1 MLSKFVALV
10 ADPKDVS
17 TNELNVVAAALHIQA
32 VRDLGPIWG
41 INAGVSAFT
50 SLSDVPLGHMPIIIK
65 RTKSLGGLG
74 YHWDDY
80 RQPFA
85 VVARAEGWSLAA
97 SHECLEMLADP
108 TGCWTV
114 PGSFPVSKTETKR
127 VLYNVEVCDPCQD
140 SGTAYLINGVVV
152 SNFIT
157 PAYYQPMGTG
167 GRVYDFYGKMKGPGE
182 LLAWGSKCF
191 CDPLTGRIWVVQADG
206 RARLKP
212 PMDLGLPS
220 EDTRSIREY
229 VHAKARG
236 VKGLDRVW
244 DYTLNYNESPANL
257 KRNEEVGRSARAAS
271 RAAGKLVTRAVAKPD
286 LPF

>member
-10 ADPKDVS
+10 ADPEVVS
-17 TNELNVVAAALHIQA
+17 ANELNVVAAALHVQA
-32 VRDLGPIWG
+32 VRDFGPTWG

-50 SLSDVPLGHMPIIIK
+50 SLEDVPLGHMPIIIK
-65 RTKSLGGLG
+65 HTKSLGGLG

-85 VVARAEGWSLAA
+85 VVANIRGWSLAA

-114 PGSFPVSKTETKR
+114 PGNFQVSKTETKR
-127 VLYNVEVCDPCQD
+127 VLYNVEVCDPCAD
-140 SGTAYLINGVVV
+140 SGTAYLINGVLV

-167 GRVYDFYGKMKGPGE
+167 GRVYDFYGEMKEPGQ
-182 LLAWGSKCF
+182 LLKWGSKCF
-191 CDPLTGRIWVVQADG
+191 CDPSTGRLWVVQADG
-206 RARLKP
+206 DSKP
-212 PMDLGLPS
+212 QPPTDLGIPS

-236 VKGLDRVW
+236 VKGLDRIW
-244 DYTLNYNESPANL
+244 DYALNYNESASAVEQ
-257 KRNEEVGRSARAAS
+257 NEEVGRSARAAS
-271 RAAGKLVTRAVAKPD
+271 RAAGKLVAKAVAKPE